1 MKLLLTFPRLFIC
14 IFAIG
19 LGVLLTAC
27 GNQPIPP
34 VGGAASAVLGV
45 DVNPSNPTSS
55 EPVGVAVDSFLL
67 IVTDSVSTQQVIGV
81 WIFNRYDTTPR
92 LRIEAVEEDFSDAQP
107 IMQGV
112 KLASASIYQAD
123 AAHTLSG
130 FAITDVATMGAFIEK
145 LGALSP
151 QQTFQNSA
159 EVQTYLNSAQDKEQ
173 SLLRQREV
181 MQAIAA
187 RLVAKGYNL
196 NLADLAATVPYKSVA
211 DVEIM
216 RNFLDLSPLNIN
228 DIEIR

>member
-14 IFAIG
+14 ILAIG
-19 LGVLLTAC
+19 LGILLTAC

-34 VGGAASAVLGV
+34 VGGATSAVLGV
-45 DVNPSNPTSS
+45 EMSIPSQPAA
-55 EPVGVAVDSFLL
+55 VATNSFLL
-67 IVTDSVSTQQVIGV
+67 IVTDSVSTQQVIV
-81 WIFNRYDTTPR
+81 IWIFNRYDTTPR
-92 LRIEAVEEDFSDAQP
+92 LHIEAVADFSDAQS

-112 KLASASIYQAD
+112 KLASDSIYQAS

-130 FAITDVATMGAFIEK
+130 FAVTDIATMGAFIEK

-159 EVQTYLNSAQDKEQ
+159 EVQAYLNSAENANQ
-173 SLLRQREV
+173 SLLRQAEV

-196 NLADLAATVPYKSVA
+196 NLADLAATVPYKSVT
-211 DVEIM
+211 DVAIM
-216 RNFLDLSPLNIN
+216 RNFLDLSPLTMN
-228 DIEIR
+228 DIQIR